1 MNIVINT
8 LAYHPQVLFMDI
20 SGKMVHI
27 LNLSNTLTQLN
38 TAAWPSGMY
47 FYLLT
52 NDIGK
57 IVSGKYIKQ

>member
-1 MNIVINT
+1 
-8 LAYHPQVLFMDI
+8 
-20 SGKMVHI
+20 MVHI